1 MEEKLAESKRI
12 ASLATNAREQV
23 DTLELNLESIEA
35 LLAEIKDRNLLE
47 TVEKVSSIFDESK
60 TRDDIAKTQE
70 AYQMLKDKFEA
81 QRNGAAERV
90 AEMEQELLKSR
101 QHLSKNKALEKTLQS
116 EVQFYQFCSILQI

>member
-101 QHLSKNKALEKTLQS
+101 QHLSKNKALEKTLQTMAHT
-116 EVQFYQFCSILQI
+116 I